1 MMFIGGCSQ
10 RFWYDQPMQK
20 ASFILLLAGFVVGY
34 GVVFTWTK
42 DRAPEVVRGMAR
54 IVPRLQ
60 PGEIP
65 PPPPPDPAVVQS
77 LTDRVK
83 ENPKDF
89 DALIELGNIDFDQ
102 SKFTEASVWYEKA
115 LAVEPDNPNIHADLG
130 TTYFYAQRIDESI
143 VEFQKSLAID
153 PTHPQALYNIGVAQ
167 LHGKNNAQAA
177 LEMWQK
183 LVDAHPTYPRID
195 VVKQQIEALKTQLK
209 K

>member
-1 MMFIGGCSQ
+1 
-10 RFWYDQPMQK
+10 MQK
-20 ASFILLLAGFVVGY
+20 APFIFLLAGFVAGY

-42 DRAPEVVRGMAR
+42 ERAPEVVRAMAR
-54 IVPRLQ
+54 AVPLSR
-60 PGEIP
+60 PGELP
-65 PPPPPDPAVVQS
+65 PPPPPDPALVQS

-83 ENPKDF
+83 QNPGDF
-89 DALIELGNIDFDQ
+89 EALIELGNIDFDQ
-102 SKFTEASVWYEKA
+102 SKFAEASGWYEKA

-143 VEFQKSLAID
+143 VEFEKSLTLD

-177 LEMWQK
+177 LEAWQK

-195 VVKQQIEALKTQLK
+195 VVKQQIEALKAQQTK
-209 K
+209 